1 MQYSITDVS
10 KITGISPSAIRFY
23 EEKELLF
30 PISRKS
36 SGVRNFTEDD
46 IERLAFITELK
57 KAGLSIK
64 EIHECFHFCDMG
76 DDTIDKRINLYQQH
90 KVNILNKMKE
100 LEHCIEH
107 IDEKIAYLNR
117 KKSSKK

>member
-10 KITGISPSAIRFY
+10 KITDISPSAIRFY
-23 EEKELLF
+23 EEKGLLLT
-30 PISRKS
+30 ISRKS
-36 SGVRNFTEDD
+36 SGVRYFTEEDV
-46 IERLAFITELK
+46 ERLTFITELK

-90 KVNILNKMKE
+90 RKNILNKIKD

-107 IDEKIAYLNR
+107 IDEKITYLNR
-117 KKSSKK
+117 KNL